1 VEGSRFNRRTFV
13 RAGAL
18 GASVLAGCASSAP
31 AKTTA
36 SDSSRSAAARTPQPQ
51 GPPTA
56 AQWAALRRS
65 LSGELVLPANAAYAQ
80 SRLVYDLRFE
90 DAAPAAIAYAASAA
104 DVQRLID
111 FARRHAIEPIPRC
124 GGHSYA
130 GYSTG
135 SGLLID
141 VARLNTVSVAGS
153 TATVG
158 AGTRLV
164 DLYSSLAGAGVLVPG
179 GTCPTVGI
187 AGLALGGGVGVVGR
201 RYGLTADALRSLEIV
216 TADARVLRADAAGEA
231 DLYWASRGGGGRN
244 FGIVTS
250 LRFHAAPAPSLALFT
265 LEYPWAAASELLGAW
280 AHWIDGAPDELW
292 SNCLLLSAGSSG
304 LIARATGVY
313 VGEVGPLADLVARLR
328 RAIGPAPTVDFIG
341 ADSYLNT
348 MLVQAGCAELTL
360 AQCQLSAP
368 GTDGTLP
375 RAAFAAKSAYFA
387 TAPSS
392 RALAAITAAVADF
405 QRELPALGGGLAFDS
420 YGGAINAV
428 APDATAFVHRDAL
441 CQLQMS
447 GSWGSGT
454 SRADA
459 DAVADWLARTAAALA
474 PYTNGQAY
482 QNYIDPTLE
491 DWERAYYGSNLPR
504 LRSIKR
510 AYDPDEVFRFAQSI
524 PPAR

>member
-1 VEGSRFNRRTFV
+1 MEGSRFNRRTFV

-187 AGLALGGGVGVVGR
+187 AGLALGGGVGVV
-201 RYGLTADALRSLEIV
+201 
-216 TADARVLRADAAGEA
+216 
-231 DLYWASRGGGGRN
+231 
-244 FGIVTS
+244 
-250 LRFHAAPAPSLALFT
+250 
-265 LEYPWAAASELLGAW
+265 
-280 AHWIDGAPDELW
+280 
-292 SNCLLLSAGSSG
+292 
-304 LIARATGVY
+304 
-313 VGEVGPLADLVARLR
+313 
-328 RAIGPAPTVDFIG
+328 
-341 ADSYLNT
+341 
-348 MLVQAGCAELTL
+348 
-360 AQCQLSAP
+360 
-368 GTDGTLP
+368 
-375 RAAFAAKSAYFA
+375 
-387 TAPSS
+387 
-392 RALAAITAAVADF
+392 
-405 QRELPALGGGLAFDS
+405 
-420 YGGAINAV
+420 
-428 APDATAFVHRDAL
+428 
-441 CQLQMS
+441 
-447 GSWGSGT
+447 
-454 SRADA
+454 
-459 DAVADWLARTAAALA
+459 
-474 PYTNGQAY
+474 
-482 QNYIDPTLE
+482 
-491 DWERAYYGSNLPR
+491 
-504 LRSIKR
+504 
-510 AYDPDEVFRFAQSI
+510 
-524 PPAR
+524 